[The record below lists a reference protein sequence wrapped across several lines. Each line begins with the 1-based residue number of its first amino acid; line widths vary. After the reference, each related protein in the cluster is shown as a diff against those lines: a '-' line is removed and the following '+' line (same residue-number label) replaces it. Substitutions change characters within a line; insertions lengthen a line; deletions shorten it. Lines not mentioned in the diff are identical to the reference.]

1 MHLRLGALVFYL
13 FFLASLPAAESVE
26 QEVGGELAAQE
37 IKKSV
42 EPAERTSAQEVL
54 RESAGEMPPAEEKE
68 VVPPAEKLAEGTA
81 APQEK
86 SIEMAPIVSQEAEQ
100 QPADQKGVGEGP
112 APEPEPKVTEKD
124 TGTLFSAEEGE
135 RARVGK
141 PYGGGESLF
150 SIDEAEKARKE
161 KLDVHKEMQKQTE
174 DKDVTLFSVDE
185 AEKAAVGRPVTPSKE
200 KVQGPITTERE
211 TKDQDKGEREK
222 VSVRRRKDKEE
233 WTKIELGFGYKD
245 VTLNQGSYSFE
256 THFIGE
262 MVNGTGRDYG
272 IVKFMFS
279 AFDKRGKLIT
289 EEPFQITDFYV
300 GQIKT
305 FSGTVI
311 DSYKEIASHKIRF
324 ISAAPTA
331 RE

>member
-1 MHLRLGALVFYL
+1 MHLRLGALIFCL
-13 FFLASLPAAESVE
+13 FFLVGLPAAESIA
-26 QEVGGELAAQE
+26 QEAGGGMAAQE
-37 IKKSV
+37 MNKPL
-42 EPAERTSAQEVL
+42 EPAGRTSAQEVL
-54 RESAGEMPPAEEKE
+54 RESDAEKPLVEKEEAVPPVEKPAEE
-68 VVPPAEKLAEGTA
+68 ATA
-81 APQEK
+81 SQEK
-86 SIEMAPIVSQEAEQ
+86 GAEMAPKAPQEAEQ
-100 QPADQKGVGEGP
+100 QPVDQKGVAEGP
-112 APEPEPKVTEKD
+112 APESKPKVAEGKD
-124 TGTLFSAEEGE
+124 TGTLFSVEEGE

-150 SIDEAEKARKE
+150 SMDEAEKARKE

-185 AEKAAVGRPVTPSKE
+185 AEKAAAGRKVAPSEE

-211 TKDQDKGEREK
+211 K
-222 VSVRRRKDKEE
+222 VSVKRRKDKEE
-233 WTKIELGFGYKD
+233 WEKIELGFGYKG
-245 VTLNQGSYSFE
+245 VTLLQGSYSFE
-256 THFIGE
+256 THFVGE
-262 MVNGTGRDYG
+262 MVNESGRDYG

-279 AFDKRGKLIT
+279 TFDKRGKLIT
-289 EEPFQITDFYV
+289 EEPFQITDFYA

-305 FSGTVI
+305 FSGTVV